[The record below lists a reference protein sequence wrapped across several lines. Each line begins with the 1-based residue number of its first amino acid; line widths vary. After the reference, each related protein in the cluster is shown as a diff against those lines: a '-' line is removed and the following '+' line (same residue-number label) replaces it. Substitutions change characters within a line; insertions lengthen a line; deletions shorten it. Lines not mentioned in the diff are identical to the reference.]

1 MFKKIKNYFSLQ
13 RRIQFEVL
21 ETLATICLYCGFDSP
36 RNPYR
41 EHLQGH
47 FNSLKNLSDEMR
59 NEEWDRLMKDIK
71 SKTKTKDVECKTNK
85 YIY

>member
-1 MFKKIKNYFSLQ
+1 MFKKIKDYFSLQ

-21 ETLATICLYCGFDSP
+21 ETLATMCLYCGFDSP

-41 EHLQGH
+41 EHLQEH
-47 FNSLKNLSDEMR
+47 FKSLKDLSDEMR
-59 NEEWDRLMKDIK
+59 DEEWSKLTKDIK
-71 SKTKTKDVECKTNK
+71 SKTTPKDVECKTNK